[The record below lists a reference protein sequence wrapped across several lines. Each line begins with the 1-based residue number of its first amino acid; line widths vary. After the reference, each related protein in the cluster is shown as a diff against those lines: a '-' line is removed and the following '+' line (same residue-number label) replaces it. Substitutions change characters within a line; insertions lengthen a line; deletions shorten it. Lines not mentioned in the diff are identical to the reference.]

1 MTVPNTNTELQVT
14 LTGLNQ
20 VINTTFTFRVSSE
33 IEVTRTV
40 GIVDTPLVENS
51 DYTVTLPLEIGQFGS
66 IIMTPGAIGDII
78 TIQLCPPCT
87 QDTDY
92 LENDRFPADVTEVT
106 FDQVYQLACCL
117 HNEIFGPNAR
127 VLRYPNTEFGTNNIV
142 PIKADRLAG
151 GAGTVFGWNGTSGAP
166 DVLSKGSLD
175 LVLTL
180 SNDSSL
186 GGAGPDAVNG
196 VTQRAVK
203 VYIDAGDLVLQTLID
218 ALDVRV
224 TKNEGDILLLV
235 NDVTNIFDILQGGGQ
250 TLNQLIFLNVSA
262 LAWQVLGSVP
272 PPRTDV
278 IDLAA
283 LGVPATAKTAV
294 VRMRVGHTVRA
305 FAALGNMSITGTS
318 GALLEAFVAEFASTF
333 SSDFK
338 SLTVHI
344 DVSTSKIITVDY
356 ISSFTPLGGA
366 PFPAVSIAN
375 GSIILVGYFNE

>member
-92 LENDRFPADVTEVT
+92 LENDRFPANVTEVT

-117 HNEIFGPNAR
+117 HNEIFGDNAR

-151 GAGTVFGWNGTSGAP
+151 GAGTVFGWNGTSAAP

-262 LAWQVLGSVP
+262 LSWQVIDSVP
-272 PPRTDV
+272 PARVDV

-283 LGVPATAKTAV
+283 LGVPTTAKTAV
-294 VRMRVGHTVRA
+294 LHMRVGHTVRSYAASANMNISGVVGSGLDPTAVA
-305 FAALGNMSITGTS
+305 FALS
-318 GALLEAFVAEFASTF
+318 FV
-333 SSDFK
+333 SDFE
-338 SLTVHI
+338 THTIHV
-344 DVSTSKIITVDY
+344 DVSTSKIITVNY
-356 ISSFTPLGGA
+356 TRSYTATNETFKVASVA
-366 PFPAVSIAN
+366 SAN
-375 GSIILVGYFNE
+375 INLIGYFNE